1 MKVRRIEIHMAKR
14 KREFLEIRSN
24 QRFDAVQVNIFV
36 QHGLEARDDVRFND
50 L

>member
-1 MKVRRIEIHMAKR
+1 MGKR

-24 QRFDAVQVNIFV
+24 QRFDAVQVNIM